1 MSAPE
6 STSVAITPTAF
17 TQERR
22 SRLSQLGASLRLLR
36 RSKAAMIGLTI
47 IFIWLFI
54 AATAPMIAPF
64 DPLEQDLMNRLQPP
78 NSLHW
83 FGSDE
88 LGRDI
93 FSRVLYGAR
102 YSLPLGMMVVALSS
116 IIGIIVGS
124 ISGFLGGKS
133 DEIIMRIADVF
144 LAFPSLVLAMA
155 ITAALGPGLNNAMLA
170 IVVVLWPT
178 YARVIRGQVLSIKSQ
193 DYIEAAQAVGSP
205 TSRILIRHILPNAYT
220 PVFVKASL
228 DIGAAILIA
237 AGLSFIGLG
246 APPPTPEWGTMVS
259 MGRQKFAQW
268 WIATFPGLAMLTVVM
283 GFNFLGDGLRDLLDP
298 RIRRRG

>member
-1 MSAPE
+1 MSQTPLAIDRDIFHEEERSRIRRLWGAIRLVRRSNAAMAGTAIILIWLLIAILAPY
-6 STSVAITPTAF
+6 ITPYDHLA
-17 TQERR
+17 
-22 SRLSQLGASLRLLR
+22 
-36 RSKAAMIGLTI
+36 
-47 IFIWLFI
+47 
-54 AATAPMIAPF
+54 
-64 DPLEQDLMNRLQPP
+64 QDLSHRLEPP
-78 NSLHW
+78 NRVHW

-102 YSLPLGMMVVALSS
+102 ISMPLGILVVALSS
-116 IIGIIVGS
+116 VIGILVGG
-124 ISGFLGGKS
+124 ISGYVGGTF
-133 DEIIMRIADVF
+133 DEVVMRIADVF

-178 YARVIRGQVLSIKSQ
+178 YARVIRGQVLAVKER
-193 DYIEAAQAVGSP
+193 DYIEAARAVGAPSH
-205 TSRILIRHILPNAYT
+205 RILLRHVFPNSYT

-298 RIRRRG
+298 YIRRGSG

>member
-1 MSAPE
+1 MSQTPL
-6 STSVAITPTAF
+6 AIDKDAF
-17 TQERR
+17 PAAEARR
-22 SRLSQLGASLRLLR
+22 PSRLRLGLRHLR
-36 RSKAAMIGLTI
+36 RSNAAMIGLAI
-47 IFIWLFI
+47 ILFWLFI
-54 AATAPMIAPF
+54 ALFAPKIAPY
-64 DPLEQDLMNRLQPP
+64 DPLEQDLMHRLEPP
-78 NSLHW
+78 NPVHW

-102 YSLPLGMMVVALSS
+102 ISMPLGIVVVLLS
-116 IIGIIVGS
+116 GS
-124 ISGFLGGKS
+124 IGVVIGGISGYVGGAF
-133 DEIIMRIADVF
+133 DELIMRVADVF

-178 YARVIRGQVLSIKSQ
+178 YARVIRGQVLAVKSRE
-193 DYIEAAQAVGSP
+193 YIEAARSIGAPSH
-205 TSRILIRHILPNAYT
+205 RILLRHILPNSYT

-246 APPPTPEWGTMVS
+246 APPPIPEWGTMIS

-268 WIATFPGLAMLTVVM
+268 WIATFPGLAMLMVVM

>member
-1 MSAPE
+1 MPAPE
-6 STSVAITPTAF
+6 STSVAINPSAF
-17 TQERR
+17 AQERR
-22 SRLSQLGASLRLLR
+22 SRFAQLGASLHLLR

>member
-1 MSAPE
+1 MSETPVAMSAQ
-6 STSVAITPTAF
+6 SFTPPADK
-17 TQERR
+17 RVPAWR
-22 SRLSQLGASLRLLR
+22 AGLRHLR
-36 RSKAAMIGLTI
+36 RSHAAMIGLGI
-47 IFIWLFI
+47 IFFWIFVALF
-54 AATAPMIAPF
+54 APRLSPY
-64 DPLEQDLMNRLQPP
+64 DPLAQDLMHRLQPP
-78 NSLHW
+78 SSTHW
-83 FGSDE
+83 FGTDE

-102 YSLPLGMMVVALSS
+102 ISMPLGMVVVALSS
-116 IIGIIVGS
+116 LIGMIIGG
-124 ISGFLGGKS
+124 ISGYVGGGV
-133 DEIIMRIADVF
+133 DEIIMRVADVF

-178 YARVIRGQVLSIKSQ
+178 YARVIRGQVLAVKSR
-193 DYIEAAQAVGSP
+193 DYIEAARAIGAPSR
-205 TSRILIRHILPNAYT
+205 RILLRHIFPNSYT

-228 DIGAAILIA
+228 DVGAAILIA

-246 APPPTPEWGTMVS
+246 AQPPIPEWGAMVS

-268 WIATFPGLAMLTVVM
+268 WIATFPGLAMFTVVM

-298 RIRRRG
+298 RIRRQG

>member
-1 MSAPE
+1 MSETPVAMSAQ
-6 STSVAITPTAF
+6 SFSPTAGK
-17 TQERR
+17 RIPAWR
-22 SRLSQLGASLRLLR
+22 AGLRHLR
-36 RSKAAMIGLTI
+36 RSNAAIIGLSI
-47 IFIWLFI
+47 IFFWIFVALF
-54 AATAPMIAPF
+54 APRLSPY
-64 DPLEQDLMNRLQPP
+64 DPLAQDLMHRLEPP
-78 NSLHW
+78 SPTHW

-102 YSLPLGMMVVALSS
+102 ISMPLGMVVVALSS
-116 IIGIIVGS
+116 VIGMIVGG
-124 ISGFLGGKS
+124 ISGYIGGGT
-133 DEIIMRIADVF
+133 DEVIMRIADVF

-178 YARVIRGQVLSIKSQ
+178 YARVIRGQVLAVKSR
-193 DYIEAAQAVGSP
+193 DYIEAARAIGAPS
-205 TSRILIRHILPNAYT
+205 SRILFRHIFPNSYT

-228 DIGAAILIA
+228 DVGAAILIA

-246 APPPTPEWGTMVS
+246 AQPPTPEWGAMVS

-268 WIATFPGLAMLTVVM
+268 WIATFPGLAMFTVVM

-298 RIRRRG
+298 RIRRRGG

>member
-1 MSAPE
+1 MSQTP
-6 STSVAITPTAF
+6 VAIAAQTLAPSETKRA
-17 TQERR
+17 
-22 SRLSQLGASLRLLR
+22 SRLRSGLKLLR
-36 RSKAAMIGLTI
+36 RSNAAMIGLAI
-47 IFIWLFI
+47 ILFWLFI
-54 AATAPMIAPF
+54 AAFAPKIAPY
-64 DPLEQDLMNRLQPP
+64 DPLEQDLMHRLEPP
-78 NSLHW
+78 NAVHW

-102 YSLPLGMMVVALSS
+102 ISMPLGIVVVFLSGL
-116 IIGIIVGS
+116 IGVVVGG
-124 ISGFLGGKS
+124 ISGYVGGTF
-133 DEIIMRIADVF
+133 DEILMRIADVF

-178 YARVIRGQVLSIKSQ
+178 YARVIRGQVLAVKSRE
-193 DYIEAAQAVGSP
+193 YIEAARAIGAPSR
-205 TSRILIRHILPNAYT
+205 RILLRHILPNAYT

-228 DIGAAILIA
+228 DVGAAILIA

-268 WIATFPGLAMLTVVM
+268 WIATFPGLAMFTVVM

-298 RIRRRG
+298 RIRRQG

>member
-1 MSAPE
+1 MSQTPISIEENLFAP
-6 STSVAITPTAF
+6 TP
-17 TQERR
+17 RR
-22 SRLSQLGASLRLLR
+22 KKNRLLGALSLLR
-36 RSKAAMIGLTI
+36 RSNAAMAGAI
-47 IFIWLFI
+47 IILFWLFI
-54 AATAPMIAPF
+54 ALFAPHIAPH
-64 DPLEQDLMNRLQPP
+64 DPLAQDLAHRLEAP
-78 NSLHW
+78 NALHW

-102 YSLPLGMMVVALSS
+102 ISMPLGIVVVLLSS
-116 IIGIIVGS
+116 LLGVIIGG
-124 ISGFLGGKS
+124 ISGYAGGAT
-133 DEIIMRIADVF
+133 DELIMRVADVF

-178 YARVIRGQVLSIKSQ
+178 YARVFRGQVLAIKER
-193 DYIEAAQAVGSP
+193 DYIEAARSVGVP
-205 TSRILIRHILPNAYT
+205 TRRILITHILPNSYT

-228 DIGAAILIA
+228 DVGAAILIA

-246 APPPTPEWGTMVS
+246 AVPPTPEWGTMIA
-259 MGRQKFAQW
+259 MGRQKFTQW
-268 WIATFPGLAMLTVVM
+268 WIATFPGIAMLTVVM

>member
-1 MSAPE
+1 
-6 STSVAITPTAF
+6 
-17 TQERR
+17 
-22 SRLSQLGASLRLLR
+22 
-36 RSKAAMIGLTI
+36 MIGLSI
-47 IFIWLFI
+47 ILIWLFI
-54 AATAPMIAPF
+54 ALTAPKLAPY

-78 NSLHW
+78 GAAHW

-102 YSLPLGMMVVALSS
+102 YSLPLGIVVVALSS
-116 IIGIIVGS
+116 LIGIIVGGV
-124 ISGFLGGKS
+124 SGYAGGIF
-133 DEIIMRIADVF
+133 DEVVMRVADVF

-178 YARVIRGQVLSIKSQ
+178 YARVIRGQVLAIKSQ
-193 DYIEAAQAVGSP
+193 DYVEAAQAVGAS
-205 TSRILIRHILPNAYT
+205 TSRILLRHIFPNAYT

-268 WIATFPGLAMLTVVM
+268 WIAAFPGLAMLTVVM

>member
-1 MSAPE
+1 MSQTPL
-6 STSVAITPTAF
+6 AIDKNAF
-17 TQERR
+17 PAAEARR
-22 SRLSQLGASLRLLR
+22 PSRLRLGLRHLR
-36 RSKAAMIGLTI
+36 RSNAAMIGLAI
-47 IFIWLFI
+47 ILFWLFI
-54 AATAPMIAPF
+54 ALFAPKIAPY
-64 DPLEQDLMNRLQPP
+64 DPLEQDLMHRLEPP
-78 NSLHW
+78 NPVHW

-102 YSLPLGMMVVALSS
+102 ISMPLGIVVVLLS
-116 IIGIIVGS
+116 GS
-124 ISGFLGGKS
+124 IGVVIGGISGYVGGAF
-133 DEIIMRIADVF
+133 DEVIMRVADVF

-178 YARVIRGQVLSIKSQ
+178 YARVIRGQVLAVKSRE
-193 DYIEAAQAVGSP
+193 YIEAARSIGAPSH
-205 TSRILIRHILPNAYT
+205 RILLRHILPNSYT

-268 WIATFPGLAMLTVVM
+268 WIATFPGLAMLMVVM

>member
-1 MSAPE
+1 MSQTPL
-6 STSVAITPTAF
+6 AIDKDAF
-17 TQERR
+17 PAAEARR
-22 SRLSQLGASLRLLR
+22 PSRLRLGLRHLR
-36 RSKAAMIGLTI
+36 RSNAAMIGLAI
-47 IFIWLFI
+47 ILFWLFI
-54 AATAPMIAPF
+54 AVFAPQIAPY
-64 DPLEQDLMNRLQPP
+64 DPLEQDLMHRLEPP
-78 NSLHW
+78 NPVHW

-102 YSLPLGMMVVALSS
+102 ISMPLGIVVVLLS
-116 IIGIIVGS
+116 GS
-124 ISGFLGGKS
+124 IGVVIGGISGYVGGAF
-133 DEIIMRIADVF
+133 DELVMRVADVF

-178 YARVIRGQVLSIKSQ
+178 YARVIRGQVLAVKSRE
-193 DYIEAAQAVGSP
+193 YIEAARSIGAPSH
-205 TSRILIRHILPNAYT
+205 RILLRHILPNSYT

-246 APPPTPEWGTMVS
+246 APPPIPEWGTMIS

-268 WIATFPGLAMLTVVM
+268 WIATFPGLAMLMVVM